1 MTIAIILT
9 FNSERSI
16 GLVVESCREIAGR
29 IVVVDSYSSDNTV
42 SIAKQLGCDVVQHE
56 FGNYSKQRN
65 WAQKYVDAA
74 PSDWLLHLDSDE
86 VVSSELA
93 KSIAAVTSGPAS
105 DVDGYLIRRISYFL
119 GKPIR
124 FGQINPSWHLRLYRA
139 DKGFCEDREY
149 DQHYVVNGPTRRLK
163 GILLDLQ
170 MVTIEQWIAS
180 HNKWSS
186 AEAKEAIIA
195 RQNLCTS
202 DRALKGSLIG
212 DPRMQKRWIK
222 NVIWYRSPLFL
233 RAFLFFFWS
242 YFIRLGFLDGMHGLV
257 YHVLQSFWFRFT
269 VDAKVYE
276 AGLPKRKP

>member
-1 MTIAIILT
+1 
-9 FNSERSI
+9 
-16 GLVVESCREIAGR
+16 
-29 IVVVDSYSSDNTV
+29 
-42 SIAKQLGCDVVQHE
+42 
-56 FGNYSKQRN
+56 
-65 WAQKYVDAA
+65 
-74 PSDWLLHLDSDE
+74 
-86 VVSSELA
+86 
-93 KSIAAVTSGPAS
+93 
-105 DVDGYLIRRISYFL
+105 
-119 GKPIR
+119 
-124 FGQINPSWHLRLYRA
+124 
-139 DKGFCEDREY
+139 
-149 DQHYVVNGPTRRLK
+149 
-163 GILLDLQ
+163 

-242 YFIRLGFLDGMHGLV
+242 YFIPLGFLDGMHGLV